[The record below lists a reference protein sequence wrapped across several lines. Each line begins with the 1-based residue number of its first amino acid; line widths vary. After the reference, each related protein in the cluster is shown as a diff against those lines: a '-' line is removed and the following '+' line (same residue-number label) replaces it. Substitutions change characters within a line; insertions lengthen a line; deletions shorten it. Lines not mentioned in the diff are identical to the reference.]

1 MSVNRSVSQNGRVS
15 ESECEIV
22 WGLRGRKMI
31 VFLFNVP
38 EEEIEREGEDTFFLF
53 TISTDYLFF
62 YYFYSIFNLN
72 PTTQGQSLQ
81 NTGDF
86 IHCMVVEA
94 LTKNHHYKNYY
105 LQWQKIGF

>member
-1 MSVNRSVSQNGRVS
+1 M
-15 ESECEIV
+15 
-22 WGLRGRKMI
+22 K

-53 TISTDYLFF
+53 TISTYYLIFF
-62 YYFYSIFNLN
+62 ITFIHFFNLN
-72 PTTQGQSLQ
+72 PTTQGQSLH

-86 IHCMVVEA
+86 MHCMVAEA
-94 LTKNHHYKNYY
+94 LTKNQHYKKYY